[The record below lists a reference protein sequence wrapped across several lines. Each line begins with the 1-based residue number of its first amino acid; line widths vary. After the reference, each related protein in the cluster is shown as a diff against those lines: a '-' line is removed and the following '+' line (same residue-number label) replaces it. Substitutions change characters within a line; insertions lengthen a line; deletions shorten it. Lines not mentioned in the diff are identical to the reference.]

1 MADKEHNSEWISEV
15 RNNESREDSLR
26 IIENALEKDSDNALL
41 WVEAADLSLP
51 PRSRGKPIDPTLSQ
65 SANALRCLR
74 SAVECDPSMD
84 EAWALGGLILVDHLG
99 MLEDAL
105 EWWSNYRE
113 VNPESPAPLIEQA
126 SILAR
131 YGDYDKA
138 SQVSDQIL
146 LLEGSSLSTSQKRR
160 LEDIRRSLHDATKKK
175 KGDIFRPQDPN
186 DQRWGKISKFRNQKP
201 VTQTYFLFFIIAPF
215 VFMIGFVASASLS
228 SYGTGGQVA
237 TFMTILIAFYTL
249 TRASE
254 PLFRWMNRNATD
266 LDRALD
272 IEMASGKTCIPEDIR
287 GGRLHKKMLTY
298 RPPAWLE
305 RHEKIVAGGQ
315 RISRKWSTE
324 FKPK

>member
-1 MADKEHNSEWISEV
+1 MADREHNSEWISEV

-26 IIENALEKDSDNALL
+26 IIENALEKDPDNALL

-113 VNPESPAPLIEQA
+113 VNPESPVPLIEQA

-131 YGDYDKA
+131 YGDYNKA

-146 LLEGSSLSTSQKRR
+146 LLEGASLSTSQKRR
-160 LEDIRRSLHDATKKK
+160 LEDIRRRFA
-175 KGDIFRPQDPN
+175 
-186 DQRWGKISKFRNQKP
+186 
-201 VTQTYFLFFIIAPF
+201 
-215 VFMIGFVASASLS
+215 
-228 SYGTGGQVA
+228 
-237 TFMTILIAFYTL
+237 
-249 TRASE
+249 
-254 PLFRWMNRNATD
+254 
-266 LDRALD
+266 
-272 IEMASGKTCIPEDIR
+272 
-287 GGRLHKKMLTY
+287 
-298 RPPAWLE
+298 
-305 RHEKIVAGGQ
+305 
-315 RISRKWSTE
+315 
-324 FKPK
+324 

>member
-1 MADKEHNSEWISEV
+1 
-15 RNNESREDSLR
+15 
-26 IIENALEKDSDNALL
+26 
-41 WVEAADLSLP
+41 
-51 PRSRGKPIDPTLSQ
+51 
-65 SANALRCLR
+65 
-74 SAVECDPSMD
+74 MD

-113 VNPESPAPLIEQA
+113 VNPESPVPLIEQA

-228 SYGTGGQVA
+228 SYGA
-237 TFMTILIAFYTL
+237 
-249 TRASE
+249 
-254 PLFRWMNRNATD
+254 
-266 LDRALD
+266 
-272 IEMASGKTCIPEDIR
+272 
-287 GGRLHKKMLTY
+287 GGRLPH
-298 RPPAWLE
+298 
-305 RHEKIVAGGQ
+305 
-315 RISRKWSTE
+315 S
-324 FKPK
+324 